1 MRLPAP
7 VRAKCKQWG
16 WRPQHTVSTR
26 DNSCTLNFSNTII
39 IGSAT
44 SVSTPSPKSVSPP
57 ASTSTAA
64 SPPPTTVGAPSYC
77 TYVPF
82 SVVSPTNININVYIN
97 ISSSNSSYNTINISI
112 CSNITNNSSLS
123 NNLELSK
130 LLQHH
135 TPLPLSFPTLLAT
148 PATQHG
154 PSTATTLS
162 LPSGDPSC
170 DCPVL
175 QAAHICSSADA
186 SSPHCTTRA
195 DEAQAL
201 PIVPDYIYT
210 ASLLFLPYTSFI
222 LYLAS

>member
-1 MRLPAP
+1 M
-7 VRAKCKQWG
+7 
-16 WRPQHTVSTR
+16 STR
-26 DNSCTLNFSNTII
+26 DNSCTLHFSNTST

-57 ASTSTAA
+57 ASTPTPA
-64 SPPPTTVGAPSYC
+64 SPPPTTAGAPSYC

-82 SVVSPTNININVYIN
+82 SVVSPPNININVYIN

-112 CSNITNNSSLS
+112 CSNITNNSSIS
-123 NNLELSK
+123 NNMELSK
-130 LLQHH
+130 LLQPH

-186 SSPHCTTRA
+186 SSFSLHDPSRRGPSPADSTR
-195 DEAQAL
+195 L
-201 PIVPDYIYT
+201 YIYT
-210 ASLLFLPYTSFI
+210 LPVLLLLHVPYTSFI
-222 LYLAS
+222 LYLVS